1 MKRNLVTAVSAAV
14 LSLSLLAGPALSQV
28 QLAAEVLEK
37 LTMLGFDM
45 TDVVVTEEQVLEL
58 ENVLNST
65 DEDDAKKMQIEEILA
80 E

>member
-1 MKRNLVTAVSAAV
+1 VKRNLVTAVSAAV